1 MKYRLKD
8 RELQA
13 KLDEISGGDFSELL
27 GGVED
32 TGFSALR
39 IPLCGFIEDAGQTI
53 PRVEVYV
60 RRQDVEEVP
69 QYDQNKWNKWPD
81 VEPPEKTRLRI
92 EVITERIG
100 EGTQEPS
107 GGKVR
112 LRGCATFSHG
122 FWMLGEKITVK
133 PRETVR
139 FRPWEDEE

>member
-53 PRVEVYV
+53 PRVGVYV
-60 RRQDVEEVP
+60 RRQDVEEIP
-69 QYDQNKWNKWPD
+69 EYDPHSWNELSD
-81 VEPPEKTRLRI
+81 VRPTELGVYRVEVFANADESEPTRLAGYWDGKRFLI
-92 EVITERIG
+92 PQ
-100 EGTQEPS
+100 EGGRT
-107 GGKVR
+107 
-112 LRGCATFSHG
+112 
-122 FWMLGEKITVK
+122 
-133 PRETVR
+133 R